1 MSRVIVITSGK
12 GGVGKTTITANL
24 GIALAG
30 FGHSVAMIDSDI
42 GLNNLDVVM
51 GVENKV
57 VYDLVDCL
65 EGKCRVTQ
73 ALIQNPILENLFILP
88 SSRNADKNKI
98 EPADFERVVNALK
111 DKFEYV
117 LIDCPAGIDKGF
129 SLAVSCATEAIVVVT
144 PHLSAVRDADR
155 VVSLL
160 NTRGISSVS
169 VVVNRIRGD
178 LVARREMLSAIDI
191 EKLMGVKQVG
201 IIPESDEIG
210 LYNSFLSF
218 SDGKVH
224 SFVGY
229 AFSTLAR
236 NILEEKSEKFD
247 YISKYK
253 GFWGAVRR
261 TLKRR
266 VG

>member
-1 MSRVIVITSGK
+1 MSRVIVVTSGK
-12 GGVGKTTITANL
+12 GGVGKTTLTANI
-24 GIALAG
+24 GIALSG
-30 FGHSVAMIDSDI
+30 FGHSVVMIDSDI

-57 VYDLVDCL
+57 VYDFVDCI

-73 ALIQNPILENLFILP
+73 ALIQNPILENLFVLP
-88 SSRNADKNKI
+88 SCRNVDKNRI
-98 EPADFERVVNALK
+98 EQADFARVVNALK
-111 DKFEYV
+111 EKFEYV
-117 LIDCPAGIDKGF
+117 LIDCPAGIGKGF

-160 NTRGISSVS
+160 HANGVESINI
-169 VVVNRIRGD
+169 VVNRIRGD
-178 LVARREMLSAIDI
+178 LVARKEMLSTSDI
-191 EKLMGVKQVG
+191 ESLMRVNLIG

-218 SDGKVH
+218 ADGRVH
-224 SFVGY
+224 NYVGV
-229 AFSTLAR
+229 AFSTLAK
-236 NILEEKSEKFD
+236 NILNEESEKFD
-247 YISKYK
+247 YLSKYK
-253 GFWGAVRR
+253 GFWGTIRR